1 MHCARTERI
10 TMGSEHRYYRGQMF
24 EGKHMHK
31 SIKKKIRRP
40 TKQSGSNEYEE
51 LIHLT

>member
-1 MHCARTERI
+1 
-10 TMGSEHRYYRGQMF
+10 MGSEHRYYRGQMF